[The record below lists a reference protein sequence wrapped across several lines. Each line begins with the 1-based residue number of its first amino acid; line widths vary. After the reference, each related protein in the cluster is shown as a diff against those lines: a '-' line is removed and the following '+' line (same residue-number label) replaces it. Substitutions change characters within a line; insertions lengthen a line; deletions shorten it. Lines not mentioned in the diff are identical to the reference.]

1 MRVMGPSDVGDVTIR
16 GRGATGQEPDSSWTA
31 AQHLGYPSGMERRAV
46 DVCVVGAGPA
56 GLVVAH
62 RLLAAGVSCLVL
74 ERLSDDALCAR
85 AKAGMIEHRVVRALD
100 AVGLAEPILQ
110 RGTTN
115 GVVEICVEGQRHVF
129 DYAALTGGHGH
140 HVYPQHLLVRAWAD
154 QLLARGGRVL
164 FATEALAIEP
174 DVSSGGTG
182 ATVLAQADGK
192 ALAIECGAVLL
203 ATGAGGR
210 LLPDGIV
217 SHEHWYPFRW
227 LTTMLEQP
235 PLGERTIYAPH
246 SRGFA
251 AHLRRS
257 TNATRYYLQIPSTD
271 GLVDW
276 SDERITSE
284 LCARLGVPLGTLSPH
299 AIVERDVM
307 DLRVRVREPL
317 QRGPVFLAGDAAHL
331 ITPAGGK
338 GMNLAIHDALELSE
352 GLIER
357 FGSDTRGSSGGSER
371 LSRYSQ
377 TRLPRIWE
385 AQEFSSWMLSLFSG
399 GLLNVSR
406 AMPDPAACFAARLH
420 RAQIERLFTEPGFAR
435 WFAHRYAGVDA
446 GDAGVDASA

>member
-1 MRVMGPSDVGDVTIR
+1 
-16 GRGATGQEPDSSWTA
+16 
-31 AQHLGYPSGMERRAV
+31 MERLGV

-74 ERLSDDALCAR
+74 ERLSDATLCAR
-85 AKAGMIEHRVVRALD
+85 AKAGMIEHRVVRALET
-100 AVGLAEPILQ
+100 VGLAQPILQ

-154 QLLARGGRVL
+154 QLVTRGGRL
-164 FATEALAIEP
+164 LLSTEALSIEP
-174 DVSSGGTG
+174 TPPAG
-182 ATVLAQADGK
+182 AGAVVLAQREGGNP
-192 ALAIECGAVLL
+192 LSIECRVAVL

-210 LLPDGIV
+210 SVPDGIV
-217 SHEHWYPFRW
+217 SHEHCYPFRW
-227 LTTMLEQP
+227 LTTMIEQP

-257 TNATRYYLQIPSTD
+257 ASATRYYLQIPSAD
-271 GLVDW
+271 GLAEW

-284 LCARLGVPLGTLSPH
+284 LCARLGVPPGTLRGP
-299 AIVERDVM
+299 IVERDVM
-307 DLRVRVREPL
+307 ALRVRVREPL

-357 FGSDTRGSSGGSER
+357 FTRGSGDR
-371 LSRYSQ
+371 LSRYSE

-399 GLLNVSR
+399 GLLNVNR
-406 AMPDPAACFAARLH
+406 AIPDPSAHFAQRLH
-420 RAQIERLFTEPGFAR
+420 RAQIERLITEPSFAR
-435 WFAHRYAGVDA
+435 WFAHRYAGVDTT
-446 GDAGVDASA
+446 ASA